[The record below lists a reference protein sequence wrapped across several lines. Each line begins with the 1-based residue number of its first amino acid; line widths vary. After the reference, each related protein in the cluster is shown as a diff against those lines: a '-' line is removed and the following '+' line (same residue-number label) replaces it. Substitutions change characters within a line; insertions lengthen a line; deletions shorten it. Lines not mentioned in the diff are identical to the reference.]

1 MEEKKQI
8 ECFEGD
14 LDRLLTKYSDEFDM
28 SLASQIGTLMC
39 KIYELINNSYDD
51 DDDDGEEVEVEVES

>member
-39 KIYELINNSYDD
+39 KIYELISSSYDD
-51 DDDDGEEVEVEVES
+51 DEGGEEIEVEVEV